1 VRPRLVLAGGDAEL
15 TEWVRRLFET
25 RFAIASVCS
34 VDMAVSEVR
43 RAAPELIV
51 VATGLPWSDG
61 RALAQA
67 LDGDAG
73 AALPPPILLADRVS
87 TNESRLLLFPLPE
100 RGAQQEIPSNPV
112 VRRAGQ
118 ELVGRSALLRRVIDQ
133 ARIAGPTE
141 ASVLITGES
150 GTGKELVAR
159 AIHDQSPRRRRPME
173 IVNCACVPRE
183 LFESE
188 FFGHVKG
195 SFTGAVRDRVGR
207 FETADGGSILLDEV
221 GEIPVELQGKLL
233 RVLEGGQVQRV
244 GEDRT
249 HHVNVRVIAATNRNL
264 AQDVEA
270 GRFRRDLYYRLCVF
284 PIHVPALRERR
295 EDIPLL
301 ARHFLR
307 RAAERHGEP
316 EVALNSHDLAMLQ
329 AHDWPGNVREL
340 LHVMERAAILA
351 RNGLGGVELALQM
364 GAPRAAGSAQNGGRH
379 VDEGVHVDDAP
390 PVGEAPHAGDAA
402 EAGEATHPHGTTTD
416 RVLTQI
422 EMQDRERSNLLEA
435 LRCSGWKLYGP
446 GGAAQLVGVK
456 PTTLASR
463 LRRYGIERRH
473 RHKLSP

>member
-1 VRPRLVLAGGDAEL
+1 M
-15 TEWVRRLFET
+15 RRLFET
-25 RFAIASVCS
+25 RFAIAMCS
-34 VDMAVSEVR
+34 VETAASEVR
-43 RAAPELIV
+43 SAAPDLIV

-61 RALAQA
+61 HALAQA
-67 LDGDAG
+67 LDGEIA
-73 AALPPPILLADRVS
+73 PPPILLADRSS

-100 RGAQQEIPSNPV
+100 RGARQGVAPNPV
-112 VRRAGQ
+112 GRRAVR
-118 ELVGRSALLRRVIDQ
+118 ELVGRSVLLRNVIEQ
-133 ARIAGPTE
+133 ARIVGPTE

-159 AIHDQSPRRRRPME
+159 AIHEQSPRRRRPLE
-173 IVNCACVPRE
+173 IVNCACIPRE

-195 SFTGAVRDRVGR
+195 AFTGAVRDRVGR
-207 FETADGGSILLDEV
+207 FEAANGGSILLDEV
-221 GEIPVELQGKLL
+221 AEIPLELQGKLL
-233 RVLEGGQVQRV
+233 RVLEGGHVQRV

-249 HHVNVRVIAATNRNL
+249 HHVNVRAIAATNQNL
-264 AQDVEA
+264 AHEVER

-284 PIHVPALRERR
+284 PIHVPSLRERR
-295 EDIPLL
+295 EDIALL

-307 RAAERHGEP
+307 RAAERLGEP
-316 EVALNSHDLAMLQ
+316 EVPLSNRDLAVLQ

-351 RNGLGGVELALQM
+351 RNGLGGVEVALQM
-364 GAPRAAGSAQNGGRH
+364 GGARVAGSAQSDGRQ
-379 VDEGVHVDDAP
+379 VDETTHV
-390 PVGEAPHAGDAA
+390 
-402 EAGEATHPHGTTTD
+402 GEATHVAEATQVADATRIADATHPSDATTD

-422 EMQDRERSNLLEA
+422 EMQNRERSNLLEA

-463 LRRYGIERRH
+463 LRRFGIERRH